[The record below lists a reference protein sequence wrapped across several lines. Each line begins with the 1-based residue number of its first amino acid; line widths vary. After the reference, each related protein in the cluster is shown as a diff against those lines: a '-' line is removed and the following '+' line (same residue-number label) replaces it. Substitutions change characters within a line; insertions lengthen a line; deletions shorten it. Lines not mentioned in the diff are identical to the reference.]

1 MKTSV
6 FFRLGLV
13 LLLCSLASRVHAQAA
28 PATPQP
34 AHWNLETNR
43 ATRDHTTVRFY
54 NGQDQLVYQ
63 ETLPDLCLD
72 LSRHSGRRRRRASQ
86 QLTVALQQ
94 VLHDPATGTGT
105 LLAAQLG
112 QNHRV
117 PRSYAAR

>member
-1 MKTSV
+1 M
-6 FFRLGLV
+6 
-13 LLLCSLASRVHAQAA
+13 
-28 PATPQP
+28 
-34 AHWNLETNR
+34 
-43 ATRDHTTVRFY
+43 RFY

-72 LSRHSGRRRRRASQ
+72 LSRHSGRRRRASQ

-112 QNHRV
+112 QNRRA

>member
-34 AHWNLETNR
+34 AYWNLETNR
-43 ATRDHTTVRFY
+43 ATLDHTIMRFY

-72 LSRHSGRRRRRASQ
+72 LSRYSGRRRRASQ

-94 VLHDPATGTGT
+94 VLHDPATGP
-105 LLAAQLG
+105 LLAVQLG
-112 QNHRV
+112 QNRRA
-117 PRSYAAR
+117 PRFYAAR